1 MSEAGQNQRRP
12 PVALT
17 IAGSDP
23 SGGAGIQADLKTF
36 SALGAYGTAVI
47 TALTAQNTQGV
58 TGIHLVP
65 ADFVTQQL
73 DTLVA
78 DVRIDA
84 IKIGMLATREL
95 ADAVAVF
102 LRENPSDVVVLDPVM
117 VATSGD
123 RLLARDAVEA
133 IRRLLPLAS
142 LITPNLDE
150 AADLVRADRAVDVT
164 GMLEQGRQLLAL
176 GARRVLIKGGHLP
189 ETSAAIDVFVT
200 PELEQVLSTPRI
212 STSSTHGTG
221 CTLSSA
227 IAALRPQR
235 GSWLEAVTDAKH
247 WLSTAIAAAPVLEVG
262 HGHGPVH
269 HFHQLWAPGTAPS
282 RAGAGVAANGS
293 AISTATKNDVSD
305 ADSHG

>member
-1 MSEAGQNQRRP
+1 MNGVKQNLRRP

-36 SALGAYGTAVI
+36 SALGAYGTSVI

-84 IKIGMLATREL
+84 VKIGMLATRDL
-95 ADAVAVF
+95 ADAVAAF
-102 LRENPSDVVVLDPVM
+102 LREYPSEVVVLDPVM

-123 RLLARDAVEA
+123 RLLAQDAVEA

-150 AADLVRADRAVDVT
+150 AADLLRVDRAGDVN
-164 GMLEQGRQLLAL
+164 GMLEQGRQLLSL
-176 GARRVLIKGGHLP
+176 GAVRVLIKGGHLP
-189 ETSAAIDVFVT
+189 ETSDAIDVFVSA
-200 PELEQVLSTPRI
+200 ELEQVLSTPRI
-212 STSSTHGTG
+212 TTMNTHGTG

-247 WLSTAIAAAPVLEVG
+247 WLSDAIAAAQVLDVG
-262 HGHGPVH
+262 QGHGPVH
-269 HFHQLWAPGTAPS
+269 HFHRLWAPPTA
-282 RAGAGVAANGS
+282 R
-293 AISTATKNDVSD
+293 
-305 ADSHG
+305 